1 MIKINLFTTAAAI
14 LLALFSSCATP
25 SLEKE
30 SKEKSKSE
38 NDLEEITP
46 LIETDVWLY
55 DSTKPNKSN
64 RPHLP
69 MEAFP
74 KRYLSYPAFTS
85 LIKEMKQTLND
96 QNALIYFDPKSDS
109 TASLKERNNL
119 IIKHDSTI
127 FWKRINILKFYESW
141 YYNKHTGEIV
151 KKQLGYAVVQFDY
164 DKEAPREWYYFFTSK
179 EARAIYLKNW

>member
-1 MIKINLFTTAAAI
+1 MSAI

-25 SLEKE
+25 PVDKQTTQTD
-30 SKEKSKSE
+30 KSE
-38 NDLEEITP
+38 NELEEITP
-46 LIETDVWLY
+46 LIETDVWLH
-55 DSTKPNKSN
+55 DSAKQNKSN
-64 RPHLP
+64 RPHPP

-85 LIKEMKQTLND
+85 LIKEMKQTFND
-96 QNALIYFDPKSDS
+96 HNALIYFDPESDS
-109 TASLKERNNL
+109 TASLKDRNNL

-164 DKEAPREWYYFFTSK
+164 DKEAPREWYYFFTST